1 MKEDLILSQMQVG
14 ATFYMEGLD
23 ANCYPVFTK
32 CKLVDI
38 KGNGEY
44 LVENGGILF
53 SENGN
58 EKVFLSNSLL
68 HK

>member
-14 ATFYMEGLD
+14 ASFYMEGLD
-23 ANCYPVFTK
+23 ANCYPIFTK

-38 KGNGEY
+38 KEDGNY

-53 SENGN
+53 SESGT
-58 EKVFLSNSLL
+58 EKVFL
-68 HK
+68 KK